1 MSRLLVIGTRFGSTW
16 LDAAKRSKNWEIC
29 GIVAKTRA
37 SLEEAGKKFGVPEK
51 NLFQDL
57 DAALK
62 ACTDVDAAV
71 VAVPNE
77 LHYPLACKVL
87 DAGLNLILE
96 KPITETWSQAVD
108 LVKRLDAHRGRKA
121 IVSQTLR
128 GEVNLRMMEYHLRQG
143 IVGRIEQIVFESHWN
158 WVADPGDPRNW
169 RFHLPDMFLD
179 DIGIHQIDTIR
190 MLSGNKKCKSLVGS
204 TWSPVSYPI
213 RQITG
218 TSASGTWILDDDV
231 RVSYFGSMSCK
242 GHDVGWYGR
251 VHVFGEKG
259 CLFRDST
266 GQPYLFEDG
275 KSQGIGL
282 DDKYGENVDEYLP
295 LIDFEK
301 TAYLLEDFHH
311 AIKENRPPVTDLHDN
326 INSHAILL
334 GMKQSARERRWIDVQ
349 HEFPLPGAK

>member
-1 MSRLLVIGTRFGSTW
+1 MSRLLVVGTRFGSVW
-16 LDAAKRSKNWEIC
+16 LDAAKRSKNWEIV
-29 GIVAKTRA
+29 GIVAKTRV
-37 SLEEAGKKFGVPEK
+37 SLDVAGKKFGVQEK
-51 NLFQDL
+51 DLYQDL
-57 DAALK
+57 EAALK
-62 ACTDVDAAV
+62 GCKDIDAVV

-96 KPITETWSQAVD
+96 KPITETWNQAID
-108 LVKRLDAHRGRKA
+108 LVNRLDAHKGRKA

-128 GEVNLRMMEYHLRQG
+128 GEMSLRMMAYHLQQG
-143 IVGRIEQIVFESHWN
+143 IVGRIEQIVFESHYN
-158 WVADPGDPRNW
+158 WVADPGNYRNW

-179 DIGIHQIDTIR
+179 DIGIHQIDEIR

-204 TWSPVSYPI
+204 TWSPSSYPVK
-213 RQITG
+213 QITG
-218 TSASGTWILDDDV
+218 TSASSTWILDDDV

-242 GHDVGWYGR
+242 GHDMGWYGR

-259 CLFRDST
+259 CLFRDSA
-266 GQPYLFEDG
+266 GQPYLYEEG
-275 KSQGIGL
+275 TAKGIGL

-301 TAYLLEDFHH
+301 TAYLLEDLHH

-326 INSHAILL
+326 ISSHAILL
-334 GMKQSARERRWIDVQ
+334 GMKQSARERRWVDVQ